1 MLLIRRLQTVQR
13 FTASAP
19 GRIYRGKHCR
29 RISSASDVGIMH
41 GTKDHFPVHP
51 GEADIRAALGRIVA
65 GSSLKKS
72 PQLANF
78 LTFVVDETLA
88 GRANRIKAYNIAADA
103 LGRDDSFDPQSDPI
117 VRVEAGRLRRAL
129 QHYYANGGSDD
140 PIVIDLP
147 RGCYVPAFRS
157 GKPRR
162 GAVARLSE
170 LRRQLAD
177 TLRDNRWLVMV
188 TAAIA
193 VMVSLALNLIW
204 RLVDALV

>member
-1 MLLIRRLQTVQR
+1 MQ
-13 FTASAP
+13 
-19 GRIYRGKHCR
+19 
-29 RISSASDVGIMH
+29 
-41 GTKDHFPVHP
+41 GTEGHFPVHP

-65 GSSLKKS
+65 GPSLKKS

-88 GRANRIKAYNIAADA
+88 GRADRIKAYNIAADA
-103 LGRDDSFDPQSDPI
+103 LGRNENFDPQSDPI

-129 QHYYANGGSDD
+129 AHYYANGGCDD

-147 RGCYVPAFRS
+147 RGCYVPVFRS
-157 GKPRR
+157 DKPRR
-162 GAVARLSE
+162 RAIARLSE

-177 TLRDNRWLVMV
+177 TLRDNRWLVLV

-193 VMVSLALNLIW
+193 AAVSFALDLIW
-204 RLVDALV
+204 MLVGALV